1 MSSSKKNNY
10 FNRKLNLV
18 VAYTFGKQY
27 IGNNGSI
34 PWQISEDMKHFKEIT
49 IPNSI
54 EYPYSIVIMGRKT
67 WDSLPVKRRP
77 LSERINIVLS
87 NDSDYIKK
95 QNLNHDNKM
104 LDSRT
109 GTLFTTWDMFFNNQ
123 EYSKIEELL
132 LSKIPSNRQEYII
145 QAFTYYVI
153 GGAQIYN
160 KAIEMCNE
168 LGISY
173 SINATE
179 IYLTKEQEQMQTKD
193 DTTLKYI
200 GDTFFPKIDESAK
213 ITSVSPFH
221 KSKSE
226 DNLLYRFITYDIL
239 LKNKINN
246 SNNNSNS
253 NSNSNINSKLFST
266 QENDYLSLMRTI
278 LEDGSSNDDRTG
290 VGTLS
295 IFGSMLKYN
304 LRDTFP
310 LCTTKRMFFRAIFE
324 ELMFYLSGKTD
335 NKILQ
340 EKGIHV
346 WDGNTTREFLDKR
359 GLHHYEEGD
368 MGQTYGFN
376 FRHFGAE
383 YKGCGVDY
391 SGFLENQDCSF
402 LEKSRAKKQDLEN
415 PARKNNE
422 KNSINTRELEGLKPS
437 QGYDQ
442 LANVIHLIKTEP
454 SSRRIIIDL
463 WDCSTIHKAALP
475 ACLCK
480 YQFNV
485 NVTKKELNLA
495 IYLRSSDYFLAN
507 NWNSSC
513 GALFVYLLCNTE
525 GIDLSP
531 GELTVFIADAHLY
544 KSHIEQ
550 VKINLEREPFP
561 FPKLLIKGEKK
572 KNITEFKFED
582 IELIGY
588 KAHPNIK
595 AEMAV

>member
-1 MSSSKKNNY
+1 MLQSPTQ

-18 VAYTFGKQY
+18 VAYTFGKQC

-34 PWQISEDMKHFKEIT
+34 PWNIPEDMAYFKEIT
-49 IPNSI
+49 IPKTI

-67 WDSLPVKRRP
+67 WDSIPEKRRP
-77 LSERINIVLS
+77 LSQRFNVVLS
-87 NDSDYIKK
+87 NDIEYIEK
-95 QNLNHDNKM
+95 QNANHDNKM

-109 GTLFTTWDMFFNNQ
+109 GTLFTTWNNFFNS
-123 EYSKIEELL
+123 EYIKVEEDLL
-132 LSKIPSNRQEYII
+132 NRIPFNRQEQVI
-145 QAFTYYVI
+145 QSFTYYVI
-153 GGAQIYN
+153 GGSQIYN

-168 LGISY
+168 LDISY

-179 IYLTKEQEQMQTKD
+179 IYLTKEQESNTKY
-193 DTTLKYI
+193 T
-200 GDTFFPKIDESAK
+200 GDVFFPKIDDSAIITKASK
-213 ITSVSPFH
+213 IN
-221 KSKSE
+221 KSKGNDE
-226 DNLLYRFITYDIL
+226 LLYRFINYEILPKKNNTYNKNNTY
-239 LKNKINN
+239 LK
-246 SNNNSNS
+246 S
-253 NSNSNINSKLFST
+253 FYT
-266 QENDYLSLMRTI
+266 QENDYLSLMSNI
-278 LEDGSSNDDRTG
+278 LENGSSNDDRTG

-295 IFGSMLKYN
+295 IFGSMLKYD

-310 LCTTKRMFFRAIFE
+310 LCTTKRMFFRAVFE

-359 GLHHYEEGD
+359 GLQHYEEGD

-376 FRHFGAE
+376 FRHFGGE

-391 SGFLENQDCSF
+391 ST
-402 LEKSRAKKQDLEN
+402 
-415 PARKNNE
+415 KN
-422 KNSINTRELEGLKPS
+422 KYIDYKEGVSTEYYLPS

-485 NVTKKELNLA
+485 NVKKKELNLA

-513 GALFVYLLCNTE
+513 GALFVHLLCNTE
-525 GIDLSP
+525 GIDLTP

-544 KSHIEQ
+544 KTHIEQ
-550 VKINLEREPFP
+550 VKINLERRPYP

-572 KNITEFKFED
+572 KDITTFKFDD
-582 IELIGY
+582 IELLGY

-595 AEMAV
+595 AEMAI

>member
-1 MSSSKKNNY
+1 MSSTKKNNY

-34 PWQISEDMKHFKEIT
+34 PWQISEDMAHFKNLT

-67 WDSLPVKRRP
+67 WDSIPVKRRP
-77 LSERINIVLS
+77 LQERINIVLS
-87 NDSDYIKK
+87 NDIDYIKK

-109 GTLFTTWDMFFNNQ
+109 GTLFTTWDMFFDISDNN
-123 EYSKIEELL
+123 ENNANNENNETINFSKLEELL
-132 LSKIPSNRQEYII
+132 LSKIPCNRQEYII
-145 QAFTYYVI
+145 KAFTYYVI

-179 IYLTKEQEQMQTKD
+179 IYLTKSQEQEQIQTKD
-193 DTTLKYI
+193 GNTLKYI
-200 GDTFFPKIDESAK
+200 GDTFFPKIGETAK

-226 DNLLYRFITYDIL
+226 DHLLYRFITYDIISM
-239 LKNKINN
+239 NRINN
-246 SNNNSNS
+246 INITNNNNT
-253 NSNSNINSKLFST
+253 NIKSFYT
-266 QENDYLSLMRTI
+266 QENDYLSLMRNI
-278 LEDGSSNDDRTG
+278 LENGSSNDDRTG

-295 IFGSMLKYN
+295 IFGSMLKYD

-359 GLHHYEEGD
+359 GLQHYEEGD

-383 YKGCGVDY
+383 YKGCWTDY
-391 SGFLENQDCSF
+391 ETGT
-402 LEKSRAKKQDLEN
+402 
-415 PARKNNE
+415 
-422 KNSINTRELEGLKPS
+422 KNSTGF
-437 QGYDQ
+437 DQ
-442 LANVIHLIKTEP
+442 LANIIHLIKTEP

-525 GIDLSP
+525 GIDLRP

-544 KSHIEQ
+544 KIHIEQ

-572 KNITEFKFED
+572 KDITEFKFED

-588 KAHPNIK
+588 KAYPSIK

>member
-1 MSSSKKNNY
+1 MSSVKKNNY

-77 LSERINIVLS
+77 LAERINIILS
-87 NDSDYIKK
+87 NDIDYIKK

-109 GTLFTTWDMFFNNQ
+109 STLFTTWDNFFKGENVENCQ
-123 EYSKIEELL
+123 DSEIINFSKLEEVL
-132 LSKIPSNRQEYII
+132 LSKIPLNRQEQII

-153 GGAQIYN
+153 GGSQIYN

-168 LGISY
+168 SGLPY

-179 IYLTKEQEQMQTKD
+179 IYLTKEQEQIKND
-193 DTTLKYI
+193 DNTLKYT
-200 GDTFFPKIDESAK
+200 GDTFFPKINDSAIIK
-213 ITSVSPFH
+213 SVSPFY
-221 KSKSE
+221 KSNSE
-226 DNLLYRFITYDIL
+226 DNLLYRFITYEFM
-239 LKNKINN
+239 
-246 SNNNSNS
+246 
-253 NSNSNINSKLFST
+253 SNIKPFYT
-266 QENDYLSLMRTI
+266 QEDEYLRLMRNI
-278 LEDGSSNDDRTG
+278 LENGSSNDDRTG

-295 IFGSMLKYN
+295 IFGSMLKYD
-304 LRDTFP
+304 LRDSFP

-340 EKGIHV
+340 DKGIHV

-359 GLHHYEEGD
+359 GLRHYEEGD

-376 FRHFGAE
+376 FRHFGAK

-391 SGFLENQDCSF
+391 T
-402 LEKSRAKKQDLEN
+402 SRNKYIEYKEGV
-415 PARKNNE
+415 
-422 KNSINTRELEGLKPS
+422 SREQSVSS

-442 LANVIHLIKTEP
+442 LANVIHLIKNEP
-454 SSRRIIIDL
+454 ASRRIIIDL

-525 GIDLSP
+525 GIDLTP

-544 KSHIEQ
+544 KTHTEQ
-550 VKINLEREPFP
+550 VKINLERRPFP
-561 FPKLLIKGEKK
+561 FPKLLVKGEKK
-572 KNITEFKFED
+572 KDITTFTFED
-582 IELIGY
+582 IELLGY
-588 KAHPNIK
+588 KAYPNIK

>member
-1 MSSSKKNNY
+1 MSQTPKQ

-27 IGNNGSI
+27 IGNNGTI
-34 PWQISEDMKHFKEIT
+34 PWVIQEDMTHFKELT
-49 IPNSI
+49 IPKSI

-67 WDSLPVKRRP
+67 WESIPEKRRP
-77 LSERINIVLS
+77 LTERFNIILS
-87 NDSDYIKK
+87 NDIQYITKENAK
-95 QNLNHDNKM
+95 YDSKL
-104 LDSRT
+104 LDSKT
-109 GTLFTTWDMFFNNQ
+109 GMLFTTWNNFFNNGENS
-123 EYSKIEELL
+123 EYIKLEELL
-132 LSKIPSNRQEYII
+132 LSKIPSNRQDYIN
-145 QAFTYYVI
+145 QDFTYYII
-153 GGAQIYN
+153 GGSQIYN
-160 KAIEMCNE
+160 KAIEMCSE
-168 LGISY
+168 LGLPY

-179 IYLTKEQEQMQTKD
+179 IYLTKEQEQYKLQDKNQELK
-193 DTTLKYI
+193 LKYT
-200 GDTFFPKIDESAK
+200 GDTFFPKINESAI
-213 ITSVSPFH
+213 ITRVSPFYN
-221 KSKSE
+221 SKSVDE
-226 DNLLYRFITYDIL
+226 LLYRFINYEFM
-239 LKNKINN
+239 IN
-246 SNNNSNS
+246 
-253 NSNSNINSKLFST
+253 IKPFYT
-266 QENDYLSLMRTI
+266 QENDYLSIMRNI
-278 LEDGSSNDDRTG
+278 LENGSSNDDRTG

-295 IFGSMLKYN
+295 IFGSMLKYD
-304 LRDTFP
+304 LRDSFP

-359 GLHHYEEGD
+359 GLQNYDEGD

-376 FRHFGAE
+376 FRHFGGE
-383 YKGCGVDY
+383 YRGCWEDY
-391 SGFLENQDCSF
+391 NTGNENSV
-402 LEKSRAKKQDLEN
+402 
-415 PARKNNE
+415 
-422 KNSINTRELEGLKPS
+422 
-437 QGYDQ
+437 GYDQ
-442 LANVIHLIKTEP
+442 LANVINLIKTEP

-485 NVTKKELNLA
+485 NVKNKELNLA

-513 GALFVYLLCNTE
+513 GALFVHLLCNTE
-525 GIDLSP
+525 GIDLTP

-544 KSHIEQ
+544 KTHLDQ
-550 VKINLEREPFP
+550 VKLNLERRPYP

-582 IELIGY
+582 IELLGY

>member
-1 MSSSKKNNY
+1 MSQTAKQ

-87 NDSDYIKK
+87 NDIDYIKK

-109 GTLFTTWDMFFNNQ
+109 GTIFTTWDMFFNNQ
-123 EYSKIEELL
+123 EYSKIEEIL

-193 DTTLKYI
+193 GTTLKYI
-200 GDTFFPKIDESAK
+200 GDTFFPKIDEFAK

-239 LKNKINN
+239 LKNKNKNNNN
-246 SNNNSNS
+246 SNNNI
-253 NSNSNINSKLFST
+253 NSNINSKLFST

-295 IFGSMLKYN
+295 IFGSMLKYD

-376 FRHFGAE
+376 FRHFGGE
-383 YKGCGVDY
+383 YKGCLIDY
-391 SGFLENQDCSF
+391 ETGS
-402 LEKSRAKKQDLEN
+402 
-415 PARKNNE
+415 
-422 KNSINTRELEGLKPS
+422 KNSTGF
-437 QGYDQ
+437 DQ
-442 LANVIHLIKTEP
+442 LTNVIHLIKTEP

-463 WDCSTIHKAALP
+463 WDCSTIQKAALP

-561 FPKLLIKGEKK
+561 FPKLLVKGEKK
-572 KNITEFKFED
+572 KDMTEFKFED